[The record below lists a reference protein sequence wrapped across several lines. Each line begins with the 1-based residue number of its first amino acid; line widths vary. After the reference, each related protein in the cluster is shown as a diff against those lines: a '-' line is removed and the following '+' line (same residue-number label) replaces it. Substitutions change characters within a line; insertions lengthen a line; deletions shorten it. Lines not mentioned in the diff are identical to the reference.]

1 MSTRPRY
8 GARSLVSIASG
19 ALLAGCGGSHPFV
32 LGAYDAPGTSA
43 YVCKLSPTG
52 GSGACVADPTSDETR
67 WKKPGTIYAQFQ
79 APFAQ
84 CDTGIQRILIEN
96 PKSGYTKI
104 LVECAP
110 RAR

>member
-1 MSTRPRY
+1 MSTHLRY
-8 GARSLVSIASG
+8 GARPLVTIASV
-19 ALLAGCGGSHPFV
+19 ALLVGCGSSNQFA

-52 GSGACVADPTSDETR
+52 GSGTCMADPTSDETR

-96 PKSGYTKI
+96 PKSGYTNI

-110 RAR
+110 RAH